1 MGVAVEVGVSV
12 GVDVGEGGLVPV
24 GSGAVGDEDGD
35 GDGDG
40 VAAAAVPQ
48 AARIKLAAMRT
59 NAIVLVGI
67 MPGRTPRAPGWISEH

>member
-35 GDGDG
+35 GDG

-59 NAIVLVGI
+59 NAIVLAGI

>member
-1 MGVAVEVGVSV
+1 
-12 GVDVGEGGLVPV
+12 
-24 GSGAVGDEDGD
+24 VGDEDGD